1 MHTTLKTIWVYE
13 NIQEDVKFY
22 SKLNVALLLASVTLW
37 KKNHPTFE
45 CVLYCDSM
53 TKNLLEELQVT
64 HLWDSIIL
72 YKHELNIDR
81 SVFWACNKVKVLT
94 EQIEPCILMDHD
106 SLVFKP
112 IHEHLQDKVLVANLE
127 QGAGYYPSN
136 LDTYVRQLDYK
147 PRWTTDSLNV
157 SFLYFPDPKFLNLYS
172 TTSLQMMEDF
182 TKMGTPNSQYLIFAE
197 QLWLRH
203 LLDREQIEYKS
214 LLSDYWD
221 CNAWDWGEK
230 HNKGIWN
237 LPEGN
242 LYFHH
247 YGPLKTY
254 ILGLDEWYEREM
266 KMLFNCINI
275 KDLDLSNVYNK

>member
-1 MHTTLKTIWVYE
+1 MKTIWVYE

-53 TKNLLEELQVT
+53 TKSLLEELQVT

-94 EQIEPCILMDHD
+94 EQTEPCILMDHD

-127 QGAGYYPSN
+127 KGEGYYPSN
-136 LDTYVRQLDYK
+136 LDTYIKQLDYK

-157 SFLYFPDPKFLNLYS
+157 SFLYFPDPKFLNLYA

-182 TKMGTPNSQYLIFAE
+182 TKMGAPNSQYLIFAE

-214 LLSDYWD
+214 LISDYWD
-221 CNAWDWGEK
+221 CNAWNWGEK
-230 HNKGIWN
+230 HNKGIWD

-247 YGPLKTY
+247 YGPLKGY
-254 ILGLDEWYEREM
+254 ITSNPKWYEEEM
-266 KMLFNCINI
+266 EMLLNCINI